1 VFAKI
6 KKFLDRFLEILVT
19 VIMTM
24 LVIDV
29 VWQVFT
35 RYALKNPSTW
45 TEELAIF
52 LLIWVGMLGACV
64 ALNRG
69 AHLGIDYFVSKLSE
83 RNRLYTQLFVFT
95 CITMFSFFV
104 MLIGGGKLVS
114 IVYQR
119 SQFSPAL
126 GLNMAYV
133 YLAIPISGFFLVLY
147 SVEFAVET
155 ILAIIKHKKPQQQI
169 SESAAEID

>member
-1 VFAKI
+1 MFVRI
-6 KKFLDRFLEILVT
+6 KKVLDRFLEVLVT
-19 VIMTM
+19 VVMAL

-83 RNRLYTQLFVFT
+83 KKRFYAQLFVFT
-95 CITMFSFFV
+95 CIAIFSFSV
-104 MLIGGGKLVS
+104 MLIGGVKLVN

-133 YLAIPISGFFLVLY
+133 YLAIPISGFFLVIY

-155 ILAIIKHKKPQQQI
+155 ILAIIKHEKHPQQI